1 LQVHINVHGRVRA
14 KHSARLGAL
23 QQAQAS
29 KYHYV
34 FVYALDIALHQA
46 GQFAHRQ
53 LAFALGGAHK
63 RPAFFGELPKE
74 MAGPLN
80 VEHLA
85 LMRALPRRFDS
96 GAQSS
101 LPAWLQG
108 DG

>member
-1 LQVHINVHGRVRA
+1 MSVH
-14 KHSARLGAL
+14 
-23 QQAQAS
+23 
-29 KYHYV
+29 
-34 FVYALDIALHQA
+34 ALDVALRQA

-53 LAFALGGAHK
+53 LAFALRGAHQ

-74 MAGPLN
+74 IAGPLK

-85 LMRALPRRFDS
+85 LMRALPRRFGG

-101 LPAWLQG
+101 LPAWLQR